1 VALVPEAVKMLLKK
15 QHTVSVQTGAG
26 LAASIP
32 DAQFAAAGP
41 RSRPMRPNWPAA
53 DCLLAGAPRHQ
64 GRGGDLARRQGA
76 HWFPGAVAQSRVGAN
91 PGQRRITSFSLDAIP
106 RITRAQSMDTLSS
119 MATIAGY
126 KARCCWRPHLPK
138 FLPMLTTAAGTIRPS
153 QGLILGAGVA
163 GLQAIATARR
173 LGAVV
178 EAFDVRPAVKEQVK
192 SLGATFVEIPGQ
204 ENLEDKGG
212 YAKQVS
218 AETLAK
224 QQKLLHERAKL
235 ADFIISTAQVPG
247 KPAPRLITKEMVAD
261 MKPGSVIVDLAA
273 ESGGNCE
280 LTQGRSS
287 RDRARRHHPRPDQ
300 SAGHLP
306 LDASRMFARNLATF
320 ILEITNETGF
330 TMDWKNEIFAE
341 TCITLNGEVKRN
353 GPHDRHAG
361 HDLHFHPRHLHRR
374 GGDQPGADGPAHA
387 ADVRGQRHSRHRADR
402 RRHRAGH
409 GGGQR

>member
-1 VALVPEAVKMLLKK
+1 MRFGVIKESNPSETRVALVPDAIKALLKK
-15 QHTVSVQTGAG
+15 KHSVSVESGAG

-32 DAQFAAAGP
+32 DAEFAAAGAQIIP
-41 RSRPMRPNWPAA
+41 DAA
-53 DCLLAGAPRHQ
+53 SLIAGVECLLQVYPVSVSQAAALPEGKALIGFLAPLRNPELVQ
-64 GRGGDLARRQGA
+64 TLARR
-76 HWFPGAVAQSRVGAN
+76 
-91 PGQRRITSFSLDAIP
+91 RILSFSLDAIP
-106 RITRAQSMDTLSS
+106 RISRAQSMDTLSS

-126 KARCCWRPHLPK
+126 KAVLLAATHLPK
-138 FLPMLTTAAGTIRPS
+138 FFPMLTTAAGTIRPS

-163 GLQAIATARR
+163 GLQAIATSRR

-192 SLGATFVEIPGQ
+192 SLGATFIEIPAQ

-224 QQKLLHERAKL
+224 QQKLLHDRAKV
-235 ADFIISTAQVPG
+235 ADFIITTAQVPG

-273 ESGGNCE
+273 DSGGNCE
-280 LTQGRSS
+280 LTQ
-287 RDRARRHHPRPDQ
+287 
-300 SAGHLP
+300 AGQTIRQHGVTIIGPTNLPATLP
-306 LDASRMFARNLATF
+306 LDASRMFAKNLSTF

-341 TCITLNGEVKRN
+341 TCITLNGEVNQKR
-353 GPHDRHAG
+353 RTT
-361 HDLHFHPRHLHRR
+361 
-374 GGDQPGADGPAHA
+374 
-387 ADVRGQRHSRHRADR
+387 
-402 RRHRAGH
+402 
-409 GGGQR
+409 